1 MTSALRKMK
10 VLVVLVLAGL
20 VNVGYWYQL
29 DKQHKDIAAKMEVAE
44 QKNRELA
51 DVKAR
56 YLERQREA
64 ENYKR
69 RVDVID
75 QLRAA
80 QAGPVNLLNTI
91 GETVNSTEAV
101 WLNSMKD
108 QGTSVDIDGMAL
120 STDAVA
126 NLISNLQKTGY
137 FPNIEI
143 KETYQDDT
151 FKEMQAF
158 QFHLD
163 LRKGEVLGRQKTMAN
178 FSEMSGI
185 KQWAAV
191 VGVAALLTGALY
203 FTVFKTQREANATAQ
218 AALDAKLRE
227 NAELEAYR
235 PKLVDIER
243 QLASL
248 KQQLEIE
255 RKIVPDEKE
264 VPGFMKMMNAE
275 AMKAGIELRRY
286 TARPTAAKEFYTEVP
301 FEMELDGP
309 YYSMLNFFDQVGK
322 LERIVNVSGLLVAT
336 TKKPT
341 EAKAKHTYQYAPN
354 ESVVATCTATTFF
367 SHDLAPPA
375 SAPGK
380 PGQPAAAK
388 KQGTI

>member
-1 MTSALRKMK
+1 
-10 VLVVLVLAGL
+10 
-20 VNVGYWYQL
+20 
-29 DKQHKDIAAKMEVAE
+29 
-44 QKNRELA
+44 
-51 DVKAR
+51 
-56 YLERQREA
+56 
-64 ENYKR
+64 
-69 RVDVID
+69 
-75 QLRAA
+75 
-80 QAGPVNLLNTI
+80 
-91 GETVNSTEAV
+91 
-101 WLNSMKD
+101 
-108 QGTSVDIDGMAL
+108 
-120 STDAVA
+120 
-126 NLISNLQKTGY
+126 
-137 FPNIEI
+137 
-143 KETYQDDT
+143 
-151 FKEMQAF
+151 
-158 QFHLD
+158 
-163 LRKGEVLGRQKTMAN
+163 MAN

-203 FTVFKTQREANATAQ
+203 FTLFKTQREANATAQ

-227 NAELEAYR
+227 NAELESYR

-286 TARPTAAKEFYTEVP
+286 TARPTAAKEYYTEVP
-301 FEMELDGP
+301 FEME
-309 YYSMLNFFDQVGK
+309 
-322 LERIVNVSGLLVAT
+322 RIVNVSGLMVAT

-354 ESVVATCTATTFF
+354 ESVVATCTATTFY

-380 PGQPAAAK
+380 PGQHAAAK